1 MAIEYQ
7 VKGELELADN
17 LKHLLLETLG
27 DLAREDV
34 PESEG
39 VVFRLLVPTVSV
51 TGFSSG
57 RRKGSGEDA
66 ALFFRVLDKAR
77 VVEAI
82 DLVTKCVGALFRKI
96 EGDLSFWNDDVLL
109 LKRHGRQLR
118 FYEPSNAK
126 DRPFWTVPRRQLM
139 EGPEG

>member
-7 VKGELELADN
+7 VKGELELADD
-17 LKHLLLETLG
+17 LKQVLMEKLG

-51 TGFSSG
+51 TGFCSG
-57 RRKGSGEDA
+57 RRKGSGDEA
-66 ALFFRVLDKAR
+66 TLFFRVLDKAR

-82 DLVTKCVGALFRKI
+82 DLVIQCVGALFRKI

-109 LKRHGRQLR
+109 LQRHDRQLR
-118 FYEPSNAK
+118 FYEPSKGK
-126 DRPFWTVPRRQLM
+126 DRPFWTTPRRQLM
-139 EGPEG
+139 EGPAG